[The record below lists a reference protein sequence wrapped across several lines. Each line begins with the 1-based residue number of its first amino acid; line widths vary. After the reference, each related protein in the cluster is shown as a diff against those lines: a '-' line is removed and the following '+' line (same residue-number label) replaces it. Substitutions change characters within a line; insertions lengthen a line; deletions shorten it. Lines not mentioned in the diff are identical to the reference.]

1 MTKLV
6 WDASNPHAYEA
17 GVDHGVFFPA
27 GGVGEAWNGL
37 VSVQESPSEN
47 EERTRYIDGARTR
60 TRRRPGEFSGT
71 IEAFTYPDSF
81 YESVLEPRRPKPF
94 HLSYRTQTAQSYKLH
109 LVYNVSVTPTKYDY
123 VQRDLSA
130 FSWEFTTRAVA
141 IPNAK
146 PSAHLIIDPT
156 MAYSSTMQDFEEV
169 LYGGDALIPRMPSPD
184 EVFEIFEANSIVRI
198 IDHGDGT
205 WTATGPDNVIS
216 MLDPTTFQI
225 DWPSAVYVDT
235 DTYTIQSH

>member
-1 MTKLV
+1 MTRLV
-6 WDASNPHAYEA
+6 WDVTDPHAYEA
-17 GVDHGVFFPA
+17 GLDRGVFFPT
-27 GGVGEAWNGL
+27 GGVAEVWNGL

-47 EERTRYIDGARTR
+47 DERVRYIDGARTR

-94 HLSYRTQTAQSYKLH
+94 HLSYRIRTAASYKIH
-109 LVYNVSVTPTKYDY
+109 LVYNVGLTPTKHDY
-123 VQRDLSA
+123 IQTEPST
-130 FSWEFTTRAVA
+130 FSWDFTTLPVA
-141 IPNAK
+141 IPNAR

-156 MAYSSTMQDFEEV
+156 MAYPSTIQDLEDV
-169 LYGGDALIPRMPSPD
+169 LYGAAFSIPRMPTPA
-184 EVFEIFEANSIVRI
+184 EVFDIFEANSIVRI

-216 MLDPTTFQI
+216 MLDATTFQI
-225 DWPSAVYVDT
+225 DWPSAVYVDNE
-235 DTYTIQSH
+235 TYTIHSQ